1 MGSGWSVPIQVTLC
15 PIDSCYSEP
24 RTSLR
29 VLCGLIHRTN
39 TRKALS
45 QKLPVWYPES
55 EGFSVSERTPITNP
69 LGTRLGSFR
78 KDYGDGNKN
87 GKKAIGLLSKTTT
100 LHVHHTFL
108 YLSWPSSL
116 HDYDLKITNVTPGG
130 RKQATTNGYNIK
142 PIYTRINKTRLM

>member
-1 MGSGWSVPIQVTLC
+1 M
-15 PIDSCYSEP
+15 
-24 RTSLR
+24 
-29 VLCGLIHRTN
+29 CGLIHRTN

-108 YLSWPSSL
+108 YLSWPSL
-116 HDYDLKITNVTPGG
+116 HDYDVKITNFTPGG
-130 RKQATTNGYNIK
+130 RKQATTNGYNIG
-142 PIYTRINKTRLM
+142 PIYTRKNKTRLI